1 MASTDAVLIGSR
13 TFEKSLALGDP
24 GGGSKTP
31 A

>member
-1 MASTDAVLIGSR
+1 VLIGSR